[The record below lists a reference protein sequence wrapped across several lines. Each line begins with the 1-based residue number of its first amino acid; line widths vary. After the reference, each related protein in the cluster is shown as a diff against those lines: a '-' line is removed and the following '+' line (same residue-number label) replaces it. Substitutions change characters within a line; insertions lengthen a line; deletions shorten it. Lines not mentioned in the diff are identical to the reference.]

1 MSAFGK
7 AAFEVS
13 SSKGD
18 MQNAKCLS
26 TAPLA
31 TWLHVYS
38 FSPICRPTTNKC
50 PKYSR
55 HSVRDLVQTASPVE
69 LKGALT
75 LRWLPDDFHK
85 NEINPYFFCIPGVRT
100 NPSLLSLS
108 IRRVNHEFH
117 CYQVYNVPFSWK
129 LTEIL
134 PWIIRDHNTS
144 KLQCAE
150 AGTVRERR
158 RHLCLEILKCPW
170 TLGWLSSWSQSA
182 LLKMVLNFT
191 NAHKALIIRKKIPW
205 VYGWNSVV
213 MKLWDWTE
221 TLLH

>member
-7 AAFEVS
+7 AAFEGS
-13 SSKGD
+13 SSEGD
-18 MQNAKCLS
+18 MQNAKCPS
-26 TAPLA
+26 MAPLA

-38 FSPICRPTTNKC
+38 FSPVCRPTTNKC

-55 HSVRDLVQTASPVE
+55 HSVRDLVQTASSVE
-69 LKGALT
+69 LKRALT
-75 LRWLPDDFHK
+75 PRLLMTSTKIKSILTFFVYQLWEQILLCLAFRSAVLIMSFTATKFTMYPFIENLQK
-85 NEINPYFFCIPGVRT
+85 YFLGSSETIIHVSC
-100 NPSLLSLS
+100 
-108 IRRVNHEFH
+108 RV
-117 CYQVYNVPFSWK
+117 C
-129 LTEIL
+129 
-134 PWIIRDHNTS
+134 
-144 KLQCAE
+144 E
-150 AGTVRERR
+150 AGTVRERW
-158 RHLCLEILKCPW
+158 RHLWLEILKCPW
-170 TLGWLSSWSQSA
+170 TLGWLSSWSQST